1 MLAIKD
7 QRTIVSKNL
16 HTEGKQTMPKL
27 SEHPTVKKMT
37 TQGLILEPDPSTSL
51 EAGFLRELF
60 LEAGADD
67 VGFVSI
73 DRPELD
79 DQRAELQKLLPG
91 VRTVIPYVV
100 KMNKELT
107 RSPLRSI
114 ANHEFHSTGDEV
126 NDVGRQ
132 VAAELNA
139 RGIRAL
145 NPPVAFPMEA
155 NRFPDEKTWVISY
168 KPIAVAGGLGHM
180 GVHRNVIHPKFGN
193 FILLGAIL
201 MVAEVTEEHQ
211 PLDYNPCLECKLCVA
226 ACPVGAI
233 GADGWFDFNACFT
246 HNYREFLGGFSSWV
260 DALTDSRSASA
271 YNQQFD
277 KGETVSMWQS
287 LAFGPNY
294 KAAYCMAVCPAGE
307 DVISPY
313 LQDKG
318 RFLREVVKPLQEKEE
333 TIYVTKG
340 SDAESYVQKR
350 HPHKTVKQ
358 VTNGA
363 GVTTIRGF
371 TDNLVHFFQRGKS
384 EGLNAV
390 YHFVFT
396 GKTPIEIT
404 VTIRDQTISKVDG
417 LHGEPDLT
425 LTADGEAWVRFL
437 NRKMTGVFAF
447 VTRKIRLQG
456 DPRLLIAFG
465 NCFPF

>member
-1 MLAIKD
+1 MANIND
-7 QRTIVSKNL
+7 
-16 HTEGKQTMPKL
+16 
-27 SEHPTVKKMT
+27 HPTVQKYKANRLNISIAT
-37 TQGLILEPDPSTSL
+37 KGPLD
-51 EAGFLRELF
+51 GNWLREMF
-60 LEAGADD
+60 LSAGADD
-67 VGFVSI
+67 IGFVSI

-79 DQRAELQKLLPG
+79 DQRDDLLKLFPA
-91 VRTVIPYVV
+91 VRTIVPYVV

-107 RSPLRSI
+107 RAPLRSV

-126 NDVGRQ
+126 NDIGRQ
-132 VAAELNA
+132 IVKMLDQQ
-139 RGIRAL
+139 GIRAM
-145 NPPVAFPMEA
+145 NPPMAFPMEA

-168 KPIAVAGGLGHM
+168 KPIAVAGGLGQM
-180 GVHRNVIHPKFGN
+180 GIHRNVIHPKFGN
-193 FILLGAIL
+193 FILLGAVL
-201 MVAEVTEEHQ
+201 LADDVREEQQ
-211 PLDYNPCLECKLCVA
+211 PIDYNPCLECKLCVA

-260 DALTDSRSASA
+260 DAIADSNSADA
-271 YNQQFD
+271 YSQQFD

-313 LQDKG
+313 LADKG
-318 RFLREVVKPLQEKEE
+318 GFLREVVKPLQAKEE

-340 SDAESYVQKR
+340 SDAEAYVQKR
-350 HPHKTVKQ
+350 FPHKTVKQ
-358 VTNGA
+358 IKNGA

-371 TDNLVHFFQRGKS
+371 TDNMVHFFQRGKS
-384 EGLNAV
+384 EGLNAT
-390 YHFVFT
+390 YHLVFT
-396 GKTPIEIT
+396 GKTPISIT
-404 VTIRDQTISKVDG
+404 VTIKDQTIQKEDG
-417 LHGEPDLT
+417 LQGEADLT
-425 LTADGEAWVRFL
+425 LYADGEAWVRFL

-447 VTRKIRLQG
+447 ITRKIRVQG

>member
-1 MLAIKD
+1 
-7 QRTIVSKNL
+7 
-16 HTEGKQTMPKL
+16 MPTL
-27 SEHPTVKKMT
+27 NEHPTVRKMT
-37 TQGLILEPDPSTSL
+37 AQGLSREQEPPVSL

-79 DQRAELQKLLPG
+79 DQRDDLLRLFPA
-91 VRTVIPYVV
+91 VRTIIPYVV

-107 RSPLRSI
+107 RAPFRSI

-126 NDVGRQ
+126 DDVGRH
-132 VAAELNA
+132 AAERLNKQ
-139 RGIRAL
+139 GIRAL

-180 GVHRNVIHPKFGN
+180 GIHRNVIHPRFGN
-193 FILLGAIL
+193 FILLGAVL
-201 MVAEVTEEHQ
+201 VAAEVSEQQQ

-260 DALTDSRSASA
+260 DALTDSGSAAA
-271 YNQQFD
+271 YQQQFS

-313 LQDKG
+313 LADKSG
-318 RFLREVVKPLQEKEE
+318 FLREVVKPLQEKEE

-340 SDAESYVQKR
+340 SDAEAYVQKR
-350 HPHKTVKQ
+350 FPHKTVKQ

-363 GVTTIRGF
+363 GVTTICGF
-371 TDNLVHFFQRGKS
+371 TDNLVHFFQRGQS

-390 YHFVFT
+390 YHFIFT
-396 GKTPIEIT
+396 GNTPIDIT
-404 VTIRDQTISKVDG
+404 VTIRDKCIEKVDG
-417 LHGEPDLT
+417 LQGQADLT
-425 LTADGEAWVRFL
+425 IRADGEAWVRFL

-447 VTRKIRLQG
+447 VTGKIRVQG

>member
-1 MLAIKD
+1 MANI
-7 QRTIVSKNL
+7 N
-16 HTEGKQTMPKL
+16 
-27 SEHPTVKKMT
+27 EHPTVKKHKANLLDISIAT
-37 TQGLILEPDPSTSL
+37 TGPVD
-51 EAGFLRELF
+51 GHWLREMF
-60 LEAGADD
+60 EAAGADD
-67 VGFVSI
+67 IGFVGI

-79 DQRAELQKLLPG
+79 DQREDLLKLFPA

-100 KMNKELT
+100 KMHKELT
-107 RSPLRSI
+107 RAPFRSI
-114 ANHEFHSTGDEV
+114 ANHEFHSAGDEV
-126 NDVGRQ
+126 NDIGRHVVKMLDQ
-132 VAAELNA
+132 Q
-139 RGIRAL
+139 GIRAM

-168 KPIAVAGGLGHM
+168 KPIAVAGGLGQM
-180 GVHRNVIHPKFGN
+180 GIHRNVIHPKFGN
-193 FILLGAIL
+193 FILLGAVL
-201 MVAEVTEEHQ
+201 LAAEVTEEQQ
-211 PLDYNPCLECKLCVA
+211 PINYNPCLECKLCVA

-260 DALTDSRSASA
+260 DAIADSNSASE
-271 YNQQFD
+271 YNQQFN

-313 LQDKG
+313 LEDKG
-318 RFLREVVKPLQEKEE
+318 GFLRDVVKPLQSKEE

-340 SDAESYVQKR
+340 SDAETYVQKR
-350 HPHKTVKQ
+350 FPHKTVKQ

-371 TDNLVHFFQRGKS
+371 VDNMVHFFQRGKS
-384 EGLNAV
+384 EGLNAT
-390 YHFVFT
+390 YHLVFT
-396 GKTPIEIT
+396 GKTPVSIT
-404 VTIRDQTISKVDG
+404 VTIKNQTIQKEDG
-417 LHGEPDLT
+417 LQGEADLT
-425 LTADGEAWVRFL
+425 LYADGEAWVRFL

-447 VTRKIRLQG
+447 ITRKIRVQG

>member
-1 MLAIKD
+1 MSIK
-7 QRTIVSKNL
+7 
-16 HTEGKQTMPKL
+16 
-27 SEHPTVKKMT
+27 EHPTVVKVRAQQQAAPLSAPPPAT
-37 TQGLILEPDPSTSL
+37 ALDASW
-51 EAGFLRELF
+51 LREQVLA
-60 LEAGADD
+60 AGADD

-79 DQRAELQKLLPG
+79 DQRADLLKLFPA
-91 VRTVIPYVV
+91 VRTIVPYVV
-100 KMNKELT
+100 KMHKENV
-107 RSPLRSI
+107 RAPFRSI
-114 ANHEFHSTGDEV
+114 ANHEFHSTGDDV
-126 NDVGRQ
+126 NDIGRH
-132 VAAELNA
+132 VAAMLTE
-139 RGIRAL
+139 RGIRAM
-145 NPPVAFPMEA
+145 NPPLAFPMEA

-180 GVHRNVIHPKFGN
+180 GIHRNVIHPKFGN
-193 FILLGAIL
+193 FILLGAVLIA
-201 MVAEVTEEHQ
+201 AEVSEQHQ

-233 GADGWFDFNACFT
+233 GADGWFDFNACLT

-260 DALTDSRSASA
+260 DALTDSKNAAA

-287 LAFGPNY
+287 LAYGPNY

-313 LQDKG
+313 LDDKAG
-318 RFLREVVKPLQEKEE
+318 FLREVVKPLQEKQE

-340 SDAESYVQKR
+340 SDAEAHVQKR
-350 HPHKTVKQ
+350 FPHKTVKQ
-358 VTNGA
+358 VKNGT

-371 TDNLVHFFQRGKS
+371 ADNMVHFFQRGKS

-396 GKTPIEIT
+396 GATPLDIT
-404 VTIRDQTISKVDG
+404 VTIRDKRIEKLDG

-425 LTADGEAWVRFL
+425 ITADGEAWVRFL
-437 NRKMTGVFAF
+437 NRKITGVYAF
-447 VTRKIRLQG
+447 VTRKIRIQG